1 MNSWFFFLMLSLSLV
16 APEASANR
24 LANDGTAGQVSSS
37 VTSPTG
43 ESGSGT
49 APGATPAVA
58 GGVVDTSSAAS
69 APSRGWLGG
78 LAAGLGLVWLATS
91 LGLESGLSQWLLAG
105 LAVVVLAAVVGGC
118 VVWLRNSSATRSGRA
133 GLAFQTAGEAAPAR
147 AYSPANVGNDASA
160 RPWERSTTGFDVG
173 RVSEAPQASS
183 VHAASGLVAVTQGF
197 DVDAF
202 LKASKDNFI
211 ALQAAWDRADV
222 AMLRAM
228 MTDDM
233 LAQIKAQL
241 AAHERDTGVSTTVT
255 DVVMLDASL
264 LGVEQR
270 TDGLVAS
277 VEFSGLVR
285 EDASAGPSPFREI
298 WSITRPASGHSG
310 WLVAGVQA
318 LQ

>member
-1 MNSWFFFLMLSLSLV
+1 MNSWFFFLMLSLALV
-16 APEASANR
+16 APEVSAKR
-24 LANDGTAGQVSSS
+24 LANGGNAGQVSSS
-37 VTSPTG
+37 AAPHTG
-43 ESGSGT
+43 GSGPAT
-49 APGATPAVA
+49 DPRTTPAVSGGTA
-58 GGVVDTSSAAS
+58 GASAAAS

-91 LGLESGLSQWLLAG
+91 LGLGDGLAQLLLAG
-105 LAVVVLAAVVGGC
+105 LAVLVLAAVVGGC
-118 VVWLRNSSATRSGRA
+118 VLLVRNSSVARSGRA
-133 GLAFQTAGEAAPAR
+133 GLVFQAAGEAAPAR
-147 AYSPANVGNDASA
+147 SYSPANVGNDASA
-160 RPWERSTTGFDVG
+160 RPWERSTTGFEVG
-173 RVSEAPQASS
+173 RMSEPSQASH
-183 VHAASGLVAVTQGF
+183 VPAGSGLAAVPQGF

-270 TDGLVAS
+270 PEGLVAS

-285 EDASAGPSPFREI
+285 EDPSAGPSPFREI